1 MNVKGIHI
9 YPSKLLEQLN
19 FDFILQ
25 QLKANCIGSL
35 GRNFIEAQS
44 FFTNEEKLQEALQA
58 VHELQQL
65 IILNK
70 KLPFTGFDELPFLN
84 QAKIENFVL
93 DIEQIIQLY
102 YTLISFQQIYKLLHQ
117 KETQSQYIVLHNN
130 IKNIQLADAAIQAIE
145 KTVHIDQKIINESV
159 SPKLNSIRSEIRQTQ
174 NKIQSVFN
182 KALLHYKQ
190 QDFLAD
196 TQETVRNSRR
206 VLAVRSEFK
215 RQIKGIIV
223 DESNNG
229 TITFIE
235 PEQTVALNNEL
246 LVLFSEEKRE
256 IYKILANLTKTIQP
270 FIDDIQV
277 QLNFLAYWDSL
288 QAKANYALQNQLT
301 IASVSKEISIYLK
314 NFVHPV
320 LQYHHLKNKKPIVA
334 NTLWLD
340 KNNNFL
346 VISGPNAGG
355 KSIVLKSVGL
365 IQLMFQFGMAI
376 PVEEGS
382 HLPCLQQFFL
392 DIGDEQ
398 SIENDVS
405 TYSAHLQKMKYFL
418 QHTNCKTLILL
429 DELGVGTDPSL
440 GGAMAEAIIQLLQ
453 QKHCLAVITT
463 HFNNIKLFAAQTNGF
478 QSAAMAFDKQNLKP
492 LYQLQIGQPGS
503 SFTFEIAK
511 QSNLPNNVIE
521 LAKEKIGVNNKAL
534 DETLSDV
541 QIEKQYIKGLRK
553 NVQKKEKQLT
563 DLVDNYEHLKKG
575 LEKEKKKLLKSHQQ
589 KLLEAFNEQSRELE
603 KMMRDWKESKNKK
616 EQFKDIRQFID
627 DKRITI
633 EKTINQEEQQEFKA
647 TKGTIAIGDK
657 VKLED
662 GIEVGEV
669 LSING
674 KNAMVLF
681 GQMKTTVKLSQLQ
694 KITENISNNKI
705 NTNKSYA
712 KNNLEEKSIFD
723 YELDIRGLMKDEAF
737 TALDNFF
744 DKALM
749 YGISKVKIVH
759 GRGSGALRTA
769 VQNYLKNYPFI
780 AQYYYEKEQ
789 FGGNG
794 ATIAELK

>member
-9 YPSKLLEQLN
+9 YPNKLLEQLN

-25 QLKANCIGSL
+25 QLMSNCIGSL
-35 GRNFIEAQS
+35 GRSYLATQD
-44 FFTNEEKLQEALQA
+44 FFTNEDKLKEALQA
-58 VHELQQL
+58 THEVQQL

-70 KLPFTGFDELPFLN
+70 KLPFSGFDELPFLN
-84 QAKIENFVL
+84 QATIENYVL

-102 YTLISFQQIYKLLHQ
+102 YASLSFQQLYKLLHQ
-117 KETQSQYIVLHNN
+117 KELQTQCEVLYDS
-130 IKNIQLADAAIQAIE
+130 IKNINLVDDVILSIQ
-145 KTVHIDQKIINESV
+145 KTIHIDQKIINESV

-174 NKIQSVFN
+174 HKIQSVFN

-256 IYKILANLTKTIQP
+256 IYKILATLTKNIQP
-270 FIDDIQV
+270 FISDIHI
-277 QLNFLAYWDSL
+277 QLIFLAYWDSL

-301 IASVSKEISIYLK
+301 IASVSKEKSIYLK
-314 NFVHPV
+314 NFIHPV
-320 LQYHHLKNKKPIVA
+320 LQYHHQKNKKPIVA

-340 KNNNFL
+340 KTNNFL

-382 HLPCLQQFFL
+382 HLPCLQHFFI

-418 QHTNCKTLILL
+418 QHANGKTLILL

-511 QSNLPNNVIE
+511 QSNLPNDVIQ
-521 LAKEKIGVNNKAL
+521 LAKEKTGINNKVL

-553 NVQKKEKQLT
+553 NVQKKEQQLT
-563 DLVDNYEHLKKG
+563 DLVANYEQLKKD
-575 LEKEKKKLLKSHQQ
+575 LEKEKKKLIKSHQQ
-589 KLLEAFNEQSRELE
+589 KLLEAFNEQSRALE
-603 KMMRDWKESKNKK
+603 KMMRDWKESENKK
-616 EQFKDIRQFID
+616 EQFTNIRQFID
-627 DKRITI
+627 DKRIDI
-633 EKTINQEEQQEFKA
+633 EKNITQEEQQAFKA
-647 TKGTIAIGDK
+647 TKGTIEVGNK

-669 LSING
+669 LQING
-674 KNAMVLF
+674 KKATVLF

-694 KITENISNNKI
+694 KITETTKKQNN
-705 NTNKSYA
+705 NTNTSYTS
-712 KNNLEEKSIFD
+712 KNITEKSIFD